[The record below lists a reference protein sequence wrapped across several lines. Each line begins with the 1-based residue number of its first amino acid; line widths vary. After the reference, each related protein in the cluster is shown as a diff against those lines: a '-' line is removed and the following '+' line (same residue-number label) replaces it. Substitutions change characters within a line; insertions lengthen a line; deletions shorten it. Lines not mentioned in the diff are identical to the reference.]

1 MTNLVSFLL
10 ALDAPR
16 RDVSRVMQK
25 HWPTLNP
32 YKIDKRRE
40 RKMKKRIQMT
50 GGVVENAPVFK
61 VGDRVRVTRGVYTQC
76 VCEVTEVRDDGNLV
90 LAGALVI
97 GSSGVEP
104 TGDTK

>member
-1 MTNLVSFLL
+1 MTSLVSFLL

-50 GGVVENAPVFK
+50 GGVVELPK
-61 VGDRVRVTRGVYTQC
+61 
-76 VCEVTEVRDDGNLV
+76 
-90 LAGALVI
+90 
-97 GSSGVEP
+97 
-104 TGDTK
+104 